1 MTGTLKTNR
10 LILCAFFA
18 TLTVVGTIISIP
30 LPFSPVPIN
39 MALLSVFLAG
49 SLLGAK
55 LGALSQLV
63 YICLGAAGL
72 PVFSKFSGGA
82 AILVGPTGGYII
94 GYIVAAFL
102 VGLITQKIVSFG
114 PKTILGFLAGLA
126 ACYAL
131 GTLWFIYVTDTTL
144 WTALLMC
151 VIPFLPG
158 DGVKIFLAF
167 ILTKKLKPFI
177 KMSN

>member
-55 LGALSQLV
+55 FGALSQLV

-82 AILVGPTGGYII
+82 AILAGPTGGYII
-94 GYIVAAFL
+94 GYIVAAFF
-102 VGLITQKIVSFG
+102 VGLITQKSVSFG
-114 PKTILGFLAGLA
+114 GRL
-126 ACYAL
+126 Y
-131 GTLWFIYVTDTTL
+131 
-144 WTALLMC
+144 
-151 VIPFLPG
+151 
-158 DGVKIFLAF
+158 
-167 ILTKKLKPFI
+167 
-177 KMSN
+177 

>member
-1 MTGTLKTNR
+1 MTKIQKTNG

-49 SLLGAK
+49 NLLGAK

-82 AILVGPTGGYII
+82 AILAGPTGGYII
-94 GYIVAAFL
+94 GYIAAAFL
-102 VGLITQKIVSFG
+102 VGLITQKSFPFG
-114 PKTILGFLAGLA
+114 PKLILGFLTGLV
-126 ACYAL
+126 ACYTL
-131 GTLWFIYVTDTTL
+131 GTLWFIYVTNTTL
-144 WTALLMC
+144 WAALFMC

-158 DGVKIFLAF
+158 DGIKILLAYL
-167 ILTKKLKPFI
+167 LTKKLKPII
-177 KMSN
+177 KRSS